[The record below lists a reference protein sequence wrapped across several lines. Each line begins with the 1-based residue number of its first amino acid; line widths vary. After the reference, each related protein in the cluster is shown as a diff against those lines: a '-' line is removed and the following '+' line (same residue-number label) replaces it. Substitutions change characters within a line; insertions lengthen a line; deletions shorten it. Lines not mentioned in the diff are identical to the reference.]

1 MLISQ
6 GEAASCL
13 PNNYSFLTF
22 RAYILIAVK
31 IVSVNNY
38 NFQYN
43 SGISGMKVIGGA
55 SLKNPFAIGIF
66 LLHGTK
72 MWWLS
77 LQQPFCKHGNKGHS
91 LKTKEHKARTDWIA
105 GTPTPKLL
113 ITQEEN
119 IYFPF
124 YLDVLSHVLNL

>member
-1 MLISQ
+1 MSQ

-13 PNNYSFLTF
+13 PNNHTFLTC

-43 SGISGMKVIGGA
+43 SSISGMKVIGGA
-55 SLKNPFAIGIF
+55 SLKNPFATDIF

-72 MWWLS
+72 
-77 LQQPFCKHGNKGHS
+77 
-91 LKTKEHKARTDWIA
+91 R
-105 GTPTPKLL
+105 
-113 ITQEEN
+113 
-119 IYFPF
+119 
-124 YLDVLSHVLNL
+124 

>member
-13 PNNYSFLTF
+13 LNNHSFLTCKT
-22 RAYILIAVK
+22 YILIAVK

-43 SGISGMKVIGGA
+43 TSISGMKVIGGV
-55 SLKNPFAIGIF
+55 SLKNPFATGIF

-72 MWWLS
+72 M
-77 LQQPFCKHGNKGHS
+77 
-91 LKTKEHKARTDWIA
+91 
-105 GTPTPKLL
+105 
-113 ITQEEN
+113 
-119 IYFPF
+119 
-124 YLDVLSHVLNL
+124 